1 MPPPAPP
8 LPPFGPM
15 TTQLIKVV
23 PRQTSHRSSFSQ
35 LDGQDNSVDNS
46 LDDSDCSATVAY
58 EGVPPTASSAPLQPP
73 PPQTPPTNGAEC
85 KSPVGVIEVKVKAA
99 AEVKQ
104 APVVSTPE
112 RHYRPLE
119 PAREKRR
126 LRLEESQRSRALSA
140 WEKER
145 GANRCVRCNH
155 DFGWAVEE
163 IVICKTWLA
172 IKSEGSKPK
181 AKITSPADSTSYD

>member
-1 MPPPAPP
+1 M
-8 LPPFGPM
+8 
-15 TTQLIKVV
+15 
-23 PRQTSHRSSFSQ
+23 
-35 LDGQDNSVDNS
+35 DGQDNSVDNS

-104 APVVSTPE
+104 APAVSTPK

-119 PAREKRR
+119 RAREKRR
-126 LRLEESQRSRALSA
+126 LRCSI
-140 WEKER
+140 
-145 GANRCVRCNH
+145 RCIQCNH
-155 DFGWAVEE
+155 EFTDLEWSQAGWAAKEME
-163 IVICKTWLA
+163 MVICKICIYLM
-172 IKSEGSKPK
+172 SEGSKPR
-181 AKITSPADSTSYD
+181 AKIPNPAVTTNYDW